1 MISSYLIL
9 LKRGTRI
16 ALRNKVNDSL
26 ITGIRLVDSCLPIGR
41 GQRQLILGDKS
52 TGKTSIFVFSLLTS
66 WRYSIISSFEGIST
80 KRLFGLYLGI
90 NINLSKLMKLLHS
103 IIYSSSLSFS
113 YSSSLISSYSSSF
126 DMISSLNDSESS
138 MNNNFSSV
146 LFLVIS
152 THSSSSALLSFMIVN
167 LGITICERLRDR
179 SFDSLICFDDLSK
192 HAKCYRQVSL
202 LLGRV
207 PSRDAYSADVFNIHS
222 SLLER
227 SGRLRLNYFGSS
239 ITALPI
245 IETINSDITE
255 YIATNVISITDG
267 QLYMNKRLF
276 LDSIRPAIDSALS
289 VSRIGSNAQ
298 SKFVKVV
305 SAGLKNELTSLRI
318 AFSSFGSQSA
328 SSFLKLSSL
337 NSLFSQSHLIPSFI
351 ESTILLLL
359 SYRLNFL
366 LSSSFSIISFTHFIS
381 FYCCSFIY
389 LIFLI
394 SSYYSLQSY
403 NLLIAFLNIIL

>member
-1 MISSYLIL
+1 MIL

-26 ITGIRLVDSCLPIGR
+26 ITGVRLVDACLPIGR

-66 WRYSIISSFEGIST
+66 WRYSIISSFEGVST

-103 IIYSSSLSFS
+103 IISYSSFSLDIRSAHSSLLSRSNEVVSSLSFN
-113 YSSSLISSYSSSF
+113 SLSVSNY
-126 DMISSLNDSESS
+126 
-138 MNNNFSSV
+138 SSV
-146 LFLVIS
+146 LFLVVS

-167 LGITICERLRDR
+167 LGMTIGERLRDR

-239 ITALPI
+239 ITAFPI

-267 QLYMNKRLF
+267 QLYTNKRLF
-276 LDSIRPAIDSALS
+276 LDSLRPAIDSALS

-298 SKFVKVV
+298 CKFVKVV
-305 SAGLKNELTSLRI
+305 SAGLKNELTSLRV
-318 AFSSFGSQSA
+318 AFNSFGSL
-328 SSFLKLSSL
+328 SSNSLLKLSSL
-337 NSLFSQSHLIPSFI
+337 NSLFSQSHLIPSFL
-351 ESTILLLL
+351 E
-359 SYRLNFL
+359 
-366 LSSSFSIISFTHFIS
+366 
-381 FYCCSFIY
+381 
-389 LIFLI
+389 
-394 SSYYSLQSY
+394 
-403 NLLIAFLNIIL
+403 